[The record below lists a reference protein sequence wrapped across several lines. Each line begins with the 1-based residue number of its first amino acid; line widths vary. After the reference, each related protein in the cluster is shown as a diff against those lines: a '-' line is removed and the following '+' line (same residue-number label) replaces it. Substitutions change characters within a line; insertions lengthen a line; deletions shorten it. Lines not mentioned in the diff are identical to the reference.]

1 MIAAPDVAARTVD
14 PGDFLEFATGR
25 LHARFVKSAADLDER
40 LQHLDGAPDPD
51 GRYRVNELCCGA
63 DTWRAAVVSLMD
75 RADAVLMDLRDF
87 SKKRAGCAFELQQL
101 GQRIDAHRLVLAV
114 DASTDREFL
123 AMNLAC
129 GGARIVELP
138 ARHASDRDLEHLF
151 EEVVAGAYGQDAAP
165 PRATTTAR

>member
-1 MIAAPDVAARTVD
+1 MN
-14 PGDFLEFATGR
+14 
-25 LHARFVKSAADLDER
+25 SAADLDER
-40 LQHLDGAPDPD
+40 LRHVDGAPDPD
-51 GRYRVNELCCGA
+51 GRYRVSELCCRA

-123 AMNLAC
+123 ATNL
-129 GGARIVELP
+129 GRRRGP
-138 ARHASDRDLEHLF
+138 H
-151 EEVVAGAYGQDAAP
+151 
-165 PRATTTAR
+165 